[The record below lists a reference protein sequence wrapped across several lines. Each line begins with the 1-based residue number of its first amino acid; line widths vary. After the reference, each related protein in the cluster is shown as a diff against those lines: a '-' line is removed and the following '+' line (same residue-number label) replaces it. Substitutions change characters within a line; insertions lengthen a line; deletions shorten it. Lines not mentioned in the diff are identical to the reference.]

1 MNSTGR
7 RKLMTRTP
15 SSSSPSSSASSQ
27 PPASSASSASPASP
41 SSSSDTAVVEALR
54 DALKETARLRRENRQ
69 LQAGVGE
76 PVAVVGMACRLP
88 GGVVSPAGLW
98 ELVAEGRDGVS
109 GFPVDRGWDVEGLFD
124 PDPDRPGTSYTRHG
138 GFLHDAAE
146 FDAEFFG
153 ISPREALAMDPQQR
167 LLLES

>member
-1 MNSTGR
+1 
-7 RKLMTRTP
+7 MTRTP

-27 PPASSASSASPASP
+27 PPASSASSASSASPASP

-88 GGVVSPAGLW
+88 G
-98 ELVAEGRDGVS
+98 
-109 GFPVDRGWDVEGLFD
+109 
-124 PDPDRPGTSYTRHG
+124 
-138 GFLHDAAE
+138 
-146 FDAEFFG
+146 
-153 ISPREALAMDPQQR
+153 
-167 LLLES
+167 